1 MTALGRM
8 YGRCKDE
15 LICDFAEYYH
25 IYDLN
30 AFPIRYIALLAAGLR
45 DESRTKIKMNDMKLG
60 MQSLMLAKIADN
72 TSFLVWAKTED
83 GMNNVNRP
91 PMILEALMKEDD
103 PEAVQGFD
111 TVEDF
116 RNEYERRVRN
126 KNGSNFDR

>member
-1 MTALGRM
+1 M

-25 IYDLN
+25 IYDMR
-30 AFPIRYIALLAAGLR
+30 AFNIRYIAILAVGLR
-45 DESRTKIKMNDMKLG
+45 EESRTKIKMNNMKLG

-83 GMNNVNRP
+83 GMKNVNKP
-91 PMILEALMKEDD
+91 PMILEALMKADD
-103 PEAVQGFD
+103 PEAAQGFD

-116 RNEYERRVRN
+116 RAEYERRIRSRN
-126 KNGSNFDR
+126 G

>member
-1 MTALGRM
+1 M
-8 YGRCKDE
+8 YGRCRNE

-25 IYDLN
+25 IYDMR
-30 AFPIRYIALLAAGLR
+30 AFNIRYIAILAVGLR
-45 DESRTKIKMNDMKLG
+45 DESRTKIKMNNMKLG

-91 PMILEALMKEDD
+91 PMILQALMKADD
-103 PEAVQGFD
+103 PEAAQGFD

-116 RNEYERRVRN
+116 RAEYERRIRSRN
-126 KNGSNFDR
+126 G

>member
-1 MTALGRM
+1 M
-8 YGRCKDE
+8 YGRCRNE

-25 IYDLN
+25 IYDMR
-30 AFPIRYIALLAAGLR
+30 AFNIRYIAILAVGLR
-45 DESRTKIKMNDMKLG
+45 EESRTKIKMNNMKLG

-91 PMILEALMKEDD
+91 PMILQALMKADD
-103 PEAVQGFD
+103 PEAAQGFD

-116 RNEYERRVRN
+116 QAEYERRIRSRN
-126 KNGSNFDR
+126 G

>member
-1 MTALGRM
+1 M

-25 IYDLN
+25 IYDMK
-30 AFPIRYIALLAAGLR
+30 AFPVRYIAILAVGLR
-45 DESRTKIKMNDMKLG
+45 EESRTKIKMNNMKLG

-83 GMNNVNRP
+83 GMKNVNRP
-91 PMILEALMKEDD
+91 PMILEALMKADD
-103 PEAVQGFD
+103 PEAAQGFD

-116 RNEYERRVRN
+116 QAEYERRIRSRN
-126 KNGSNFDR
+126 G

>member
-1 MTALGRM
+1 M
-8 YGRCKDE
+8 YGRCRNE

-25 IYDLN
+25 IYDMR
-30 AFPIRYIALLAAGLR
+30 AFNIRYIAILAVGLR
-45 DESRTKIKMNDMKLG
+45 DESRTKIKMNNMKLG

-91 PMILEALMKEDD
+91 PMILQALMKADD
-103 PEAVQGFD
+103 PEAAQGFD

-116 RNEYERRVRN
+116 QAEYERRIRSRN
-126 KNGSNFDR
+126 G

>member
-1 MTALGRM
+1 M
-8 YGRCKDE
+8 YGRCRNE

-25 IYDLN
+25 IYDMK
-30 AFPIRYIALLAAGLR
+30 AFPIRYIAILAAGLR

-60 MQSLMLAKIADN
+60 MQTMILAKIADN

-91 PMILEALMKEDD
+91 PMILEALAKAND
-103 PEAVQGFD
+103 PKAVQGFE

-116 RNEYERRVRN
+116 RKEYERRL
-126 KNGSNFDR
+126 KHG

>member
-1 MTALGRM
+1 M

-25 IYDLN
+25 IYDMK
-30 AFPIRYIALLAAGLR
+30 AFPVRYIAILAVGLR
-45 DESRTKIKMNDMKLG
+45 EESRTKIKMNNMKLG

-83 GMNNVNRP
+83 GMKNVNGP
-91 PMILEALMKEDD
+91 PMILEALMKADD
-103 PEAVQGFD
+103 PEAAQGFD

-116 RNEYERRVRN
+116 QAEYERRIRSRN
-126 KNGSNFDR
+126 G

>member
-1 MTALGRM
+1 M
-8 YGRCKDE
+8 YGRCKNE

-25 IYDLN
+25 IYDMR
-30 AFPIRYIALLAAGLR
+30 AFNIRYIAILAVGLR
-45 DESRTKIKMNDMKLG
+45 EESRTKIKMNNMKLG

-91 PMILEALMKEDD
+91 PMILQALMKADD
-103 PEAVQGFD
+103 PEAAQGFD

-116 RNEYERRVRN
+116 QAEYERRIRSRN
-126 KNGSNFDR
+126 G